1 MTYSSSRGGKRKLE
15 VEKKWRFFLKVEEI
29 LDLGI
34 ERRKKGFHLEWNKHS
49 HRERWARDRA
59 GGKWQDMKEV
69 RKNADVWICR
79 CGKGESGLI
88 FHSISEIH
96 TWHHALH
103 MHNNSYLNYSATSHL
118 SKHFPSQNWFLE
130 SENWEKKQT
139 LRSSTATSCPRHV
152 SLLYVSNA
160 VCISKVRLFGFSGK
174 TLWVENP
181 LPYTVVHYFSKRRVT
196 EFHQPRIR

>member
-1 MTYSSSRGGKRKLE
+1 MKVRSW
-15 VEKKWRFFLKVEEI
+15 KKWRFFLKVEEI

-59 GGKWQDMKEV
+59 GSKWQDMKEV

-103 MHNNSYLNYSATSHL
+103 MHNNSYLNYSATLHL

-130 SENWEKKQT
+130 SEKWEKNKLWGHLLQ
-139 LRSSTATSCPRHV
+139 PRVQGMYLYYMFQMQFV
-152 SLLYVSNA
+152 SLKWSYLDFLEKH
-160 VCISKVRLFGFSGK
+160 CGWRI
-174 TLWVENP
+174 
-181 LPYTVVHYFSKRRVT
+181 HYFIQLSIILVK
-196 EFHQPRIR
+196 EG